1 LEHLDSQVDD
11 AAMPAA
17 VTRRWWALEA
27 MVFAGLPCAAAHVH
41 GELPVAF
48 LDLL

>member
-11 AAMPAA
+11 AAMTAA
-17 VTRRWWALEA
+17 VTRRWCALAA
-27 MVFAGLPCAAAHVH
+27 MVLAGLPCAAAHVH
-41 GELPVAF
+41 GDSPVAF